1 MVTDS
6 ITSFKAKIEKAE
18 AILKLK
24 MEKLE
29 LSQKLTKTLKAEA
42 KKSSGSDALEKQYKA
57 SEYAILEIEN
67 ETEVFILKSIL
78 NEDLERYSEM
88 QKREEE
94 LRERISLLPEIVDR
108 IKDKYN
114 AKKRLGKLP
123 KNDSA
128 DALDFLQDYQ
138 AYMHQPNDVEATKL
152 LRRADRIEFNL
163 NQL

>member
-1 MVTDS
+1 
-6 ITSFKAKIEKAE
+6 
-18 AILKLK
+18 
-24 MEKLE
+24 
-29 LSQKLTKTLKAEA
+29 
-42 KKSSGSDALEKQYKA
+42 
-57 SEYAILEIEN
+57 
-67 ETEVFILKSIL
+67 
-78 NEDLERYSEM
+78 M

-94 LRERISLLPEIVDR
+94 LRERILLLPEIVDR

-114 AKKRLGKLP
+114 AKKRLGKLS